1 MIDRI
6 ARSSP
11 FQYVHNVL
19 RRLGLELRYALRR
32 GVGRMIG
39 QHNIVKL
46 AEGRLRAERFVIM
59 RIKPR
64 RKNAVSAQRVEQ
76 ILVLDERT
84 AADVDE
90 DRRRLHQCKRLL
102 ADHAVCLSIGVQME
116 GDDIGNAEQLL
127 LFHLAHADLSQ
138 LLSADIGIVCH
149 DLGKTEAADLA
160 DQRAR
165 CGLHR

>member
-1 MIDRI
+1 
-6 ARSSP
+6 
-11 FQYVHNVL
+11 
-19 RRLGLELRYALRR
+19 
-32 GVGRMIG
+32 MIG

-90 DRRRLHQCKRLL
+90 DRRRFISASVSLQIMPFVSAL
-102 ADHAVCLSIGVQME
+102 ACRWREMISEMRNSSSFSTLRTPI
-116 GDDIGNAEQLL
+116 
-127 LFHLAHADLSQ
+127 
-138 LLSADIGIVCH
+138 SANCSALI
-149 DLGKTEAADLA
+149 
-160 DQRAR
+160 
-165 CGLHR
+165 

>member
-19 RRLGLELRYALRR
+19 RRLGLEFRYALRR

-59 RIKPR
+59 RIKSR

-76 ILVLDERT
+76 ILVLDER
-84 AADVDE
+84 
-90 DRRRLHQCKRLL
+90 
-102 ADHAVCLSIGVQME
+102 G
-116 GDDIGNAEQLL
+116 
-127 LFHLAHADLSQ
+127 
-138 LLSADIGIVCH
+138 
-149 DLGKTEAADLA
+149 
-160 DQRAR
+160 
-165 CGLHR
+165 